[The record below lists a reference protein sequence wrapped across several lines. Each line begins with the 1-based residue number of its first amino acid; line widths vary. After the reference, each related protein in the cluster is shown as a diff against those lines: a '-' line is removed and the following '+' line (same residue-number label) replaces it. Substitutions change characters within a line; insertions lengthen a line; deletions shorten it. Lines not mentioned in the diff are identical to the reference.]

1 MSRISMNCFSQALA
15 VGVSIE
21 LVYPADSAGQI
32 GVPAPEDAEPPA
44 VLYLLHGLSDDHSAW
59 LRYTSIER
67 YARRYN
73 LAVVMPAV
81 NRSFYRD
88 MAFGPSYWTF
98 VSEELPAIVRRTFHV
113 SSDPQRTFIAGLS
126 MGGYGALI
134 HALTYPERYAA
145 AASFSG
151 VMDLAARFDAEPE
164 DEQAARR
171 FRHERRLVFGDVATV
186 EGSEHDLFALAS
198 RLAERNGSAPALYLT
213 CGTEDGLFAGNE
225 RFHEHLTAVGIDHTF
240 HTEPGDH
247 EWSLWDRHIDQF
259 LRFLESEQL
268 LS

>member
-15 VGVSIE
+15 VGVSLE

-32 GVPAPEDAEPPA
+32 GVASPEETEPPA
-44 VLYLLHGLSDDHSAW
+44 VLYLLHGLSDDHTAW
-59 LRYTSIER
+59 HRYTSIER

-98 VSEELPAIVRRTFHV
+98 VSDELPAIVRKTFHV
-113 SSDPQRTFIAGLS
+113 SHSPQRTFIAGLS

-134 HALTYPERYAA
+134 HSLTYPERFAA

-151 VMDLAARFDAEPE
+151 VMDIAGRFDSVPE
-164 DEQAARR
+164 DDDAARR
-171 FRHERRLVFGDVATV
+171 FLHERRLVFGDVSTIKD
-186 EGSEHDLFALAS
+186 SEHDLFACAS
-198 RLAERNGSAPALYLT
+198 RLAAGNGSIPVLYLT
-213 CGTEDGLFAGNE
+213 CGTEDRLYPGNQ
-225 RFHEHLTAVGIDHTF
+225 RFHEHLTAVGVEHTF

-259 LRFLESEQL
+259 LRFLETGQL